1 MMKRVTCLLIFSLF
15 FLHGYSQAPV
25 VKQGTTLKY
34 IFSLHGQTVPIE
46 FSVLHLTD
54 TLVLGWK
61 IRGLAGGTYMMVPAA
76 LQHAVKMNFI
86 QPSPDAAI
94 NLKDDET
101 FMIISTDAFRKLE
114 KEHAFVYDNTVYN
127 LKEREGNMLHVT
139 AKDETTEWWILNNP
153 DFPLVCRIKGS
164 PFGIDCLLN
173 DVK

>member
-1 MMKRVTCLLIFSLF
+1 MMKRITCLLIFSLF
-15 FLHGYSQAPV
+15 FLHGYSQAPAI
-25 VKQGTTLKY
+25 KEGTTFNY

-46 FSVLHLTD
+46 FSVLHFTD

-61 IRGLAGGTYMMVPAA
+61 IRGLAGGTYKMLPSA

-86 QPSPDAAI
+86 QPLADAVI

-101 FMIISTDAFRKLE
+101 FMIISTDAFKKLE

-127 LKEREGNMLHVT
+127 LKEREGDMLHVI

-153 DFPLVCRIKGS
+153 DFPLVCKIKGS
-164 PFGIDCLLN
+164 PLGIDCSL
-173 DVK
+173 K